1 MVNIDK
7 DVFCKIIR
15 DIENYENVLSEINDI
30 YTKYSDGYFSF
41 HPADTLIYDDLIELL
56 NKLTNSSINEDW
68 GSDIE
73 YYLFEPSRK
82 IWVNDK
88 EYDIR
93 TPEKLYDFLV
103 LQDKGLE

>member
-7 DVFCKIIR
+7 ETFCKIIK
-15 DIENYENVLSEINDI
+15 DIEKYEEALNEINDV

-41 HPADTLIYDDLIELL
+41 HPTHTLIYDLIKLL

-68 GSDIE
+68 GSDIG

-82 IWVNDK
+82 IWIDDK

>member
-7 DVFCKIIR
+7 DTFCKIIR
-15 DIENYENVLSEINDI
+15 DIQNYENVLAEINDV

-41 HPADTLIYDDLIELL
+41 HPAHTLICDLTELL
-56 NKLTNSSINEDW
+56 DKLTNSSINEDW
-68 GSDIE
+68 GSVIE

>member
-7 DVFCKIIR
+7 ETFCKIIR
-15 DIENYENVLSEINDI
+15 DIEKYEEALNEINDV
-30 YTKYSDGYFSF
+30 YTKYADGYLSF
-41 HPADTLIYDDLIELL
+41 YPADTLISDLIDLL
-56 NKLTNSSINEDW
+56 SVLTNSSINEDW